1 MKKFSV
7 SSKQWRSFAKLFG
20 LFCLCFILVISCGRR
35 PNANVNGNVPAGNN
49 SDTANATLRDRLSVG
64 TTLKP
69 RTLDPADAYE
79 LAASNVLYSLGD
91 RLYTYKL
98 GTDELVPELATAL
111 PKVSADGLTYVIP
124 LRQGVV
130 FHDGTPFNAEAMVF
144 SLERFMKNGGKPSN
158 LLSDVVASVKAS
170 GPYEVTIKL
179 KNPFAA
185 FPSVLAFAGMC
196 PVSPKA
202 YQIGE
207 GKFTPT
213 KFVGTGPYKLVEFTP
228 TSIRLEVFDKYWG
241 TKPANNGIDFQV
253 LTSSANLYNTF
264 RTGTVDIAYQ
274 TFDPVQIS
282 SLQQNAKSGGWQ
294 VLEAK
299 GNVISYMVLNTQQ
312 KPLDRV
318 EVRQAIASLINRKL
332 ITERVLKNQGEPAFS
347 MIPNTFNVSLPVY
360 QQMYGDGN
368 IAKAKE
374 LLTKAGFS
382 QENPLKLEIWHP
394 IGSSVRQQVAS
405 LLREYAIQELDG
417 MVQIQPQGVE
427 SATFFANIR
436 KGIYQSALVDWYPDF
451 SDADNYIQPFLSC
464 AKGSPTTGC
473 QQGSS
478 QSQGSFYYSDRMNQ
492 LIKQQRSEQN
502 PEKRKQIFAEIQKLM
517 AQDVPL
523 IPLWQSKDF
532 AFAKQGLQGVKLDPI
547 QQLPFWEIKK

>member
-1 MKKFSV
+1 MVVMKKFSV
-7 SSKQWRSFAKLFG
+7 SGKQLLSLAKFLG
-20 LFCLCFILVISCGRR
+20 IFCLCFLLVISCGRR
-35 PNANVNGNVPAGNN
+35 PNADSGGGSPATNN
-49 SDTANATLRDRLSVG
+49 SDRLSVG

-98 GTDELVPELATAL
+98 GTDQLVPELATAL
-111 PKVSADGLTYVIP
+111 PKISPDGLTYVIP

-144 SLERFMKNGGKPSN
+144 SLERFIKNGGKPSN
-158 LLSDVVASVKAS
+158 LLADVVASVKAS

-241 TKPANNGIDFQV
+241 EKPANKGIDFQV
-253 LTSSANLYNTF
+253 LTSSANLFNTF
-264 RTGTVDIAYQ
+264 RTGSVDIAYQ
-274 TFDPVQIS
+274 SLDPVQIS

-312 KPLDRV
+312 KPLDKV
-318 EVRQAIASLINRKL
+318 EVRQAIASLVNRQLIND
-332 ITERVLKNQGEPAFS
+332 RVLKNQGEPAFS
-347 MIPNTFNVSLPVY
+347 MIPNTFNVSIPVY
-360 QQMYGDGN
+360 QQLYGDGN

-382 QENPLKLEIWHP
+382 KENPLKLEIWHP
-394 IGSSVRQQVAS
+394 IGSSVRQQVAG
-405 LLREYAIQELDG
+405 LLREYALQELDG

-436 KGIYQSALVDWYPDF
+436 KGVYQSALVDWYPDF

-473 QQGSS
+473 QQGAS
-478 QSQGSFYYSDRMNQ
+478 QSQGSFYYSDRMNK
-492 LIKQQRSEQN
+492 LIQQQRSEQN

-532 AFAKQGLQGVKLDPI
+532 AFAKQGLKGLKLDPI
-547 QQLPFWEIKK
+547 QQLPFWEISK

>member
-7 SSKQWRSFAKLFG
+7 SSKQLLSLAKFFG
-20 LFCLCFILVISCGRR
+20 IFCLCFILVISCGRR
-35 PNANVNGNVPAGNN
+35 PNADSGGGSPATNN
-49 SDTANATLRDRLSVG
+49 SDRLSVG

-79 LAASNVLYSLGD
+79 LAATNVLYSLGD

-98 GTDELVPELATAL
+98 GTDELIPGLATAL
-111 PKVSADGLTYVIP
+111 PKISPDGLTYVIP

-144 SLERFMKNGGKPSN
+144 SLERFIINGGKPSN
-158 LLSDVVASVKAS
+158 LLADVVASIKAS

-241 TKPANNGIDFQV
+241 EKPANKGIDFQV
-253 LTSSANLYNTF
+253 LTSSGNLYNTF
-264 RTGTVDIAYQ
+264 STGTVDIAYQ

-282 SLQQNAKSGGWQ
+282 SLQQNAKSKGWQ

-312 KPLDRV
+312 KPLDKV
-318 EVRQAIASLINRKL
+318 EVRQAIASLVNRQLIND
-332 ITERVLKNQGEPAFS
+332 RVLKKQGEPAFS
-347 MIPNTFNVSLPVY
+347 MIPNTFNVSIPVY
-360 QQMYGDGN
+360 QQLYGDGN

-382 QENPLKLEIWHP
+382 KENPLKLEIWHP
-394 IGSSVRQQVAS
+394 IGSSVRQQVAG
-405 LLREYAIQELDG
+405 LLREYALQELDG

-473 QQGSS
+473 QQGAS
-478 QSQGSFYYSDRMNQ
+478 QSQGSFYYSDRMNK
-492 LIKQQRSEQN
+492 LIQQQRSEQN

-547 QQLPFWEIKK
+547 QQLPFWEISK

>member
-1 MKKFSV
+1 MKKFSI
-7 SSKQWRSFAKLFG
+7 SSKQLRSLAKVFG

-35 PNANVNGNVPAGNN
+35 PNANVTGGTSAGNN
-49 SDTANATLRDRLSVG
+49 SDRLSVG

-98 GTDELVPELATAL
+98 GTDELVPQLATAL
-111 PKVSADGLTYVIP
+111 PKVSPDGLTYVIP

-158 LLSDVVASVKAS
+158 LLSDVVESVKTS

-179 KNPFAA
+179 KNSFAA

-228 TSIRLEVFDKYWG
+228 TKIRLEVFDKYWG
-241 TKPANNGIDFQV
+241 EKPANKGIDFQV

-264 RTGTVDIAYQ
+264 RTGTVDVAYQ
-274 TFDPVQIS
+274 TFDPIQIS

-299 GNVISYMVLNTQQ
+299 GNVISYMVLNTKQ

-347 MIPNTFNVSLPVY
+347 MIPNTLNVSLPVY
-360 QQMYGDGN
+360 QEVYGDGN

-382 QENPLKLEIWHP
+382 KENPLKLEIWHP
-394 IGSSVRQQVAS
+394 IGSSVRQQVAN
-405 LLREYAIQELDG
+405 LFREYALQELDG

-436 KGIYQSALVDWYPDF
+436 KGVYQSALVDWYPDF

-464 AKGSPTTGC
+464 AKGSATTGC
-473 QQGSS
+473 EQGSS
-478 QSQGSFYYSDRMNQ
+478 QSQGSFYYSDRMNK
-492 LIKQQRSEQN
+492 LIQQQRSEQN

-547 QQLPFWEIKK
+547 QQLPFWDISK